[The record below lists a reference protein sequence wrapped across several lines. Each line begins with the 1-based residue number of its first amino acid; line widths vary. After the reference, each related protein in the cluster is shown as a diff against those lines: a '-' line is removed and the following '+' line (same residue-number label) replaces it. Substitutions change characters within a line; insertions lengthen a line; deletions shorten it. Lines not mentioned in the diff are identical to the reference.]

1 MLEVGR
7 EKEGWYSLTVMGTE
21 RRRKMLRIRGNAWAA
36 AGGRAQMTME
46 AITVVGR
53 RWGWGGM
60 SIDRAAQTELSE
72 AQQ

>member
-53 RWGWGGM
+53 RWGGM